1 MKASVDNA
9 KDESGMSDLVRDT
22 RVRAQQSAPVV
33 GIVGDLL
40 VRDVC
45 GEDIVWN
52 QAKVKRCRK
61 DHVTGL

>member
-1 MKASVDNA
+1 MKASVDNT
-9 KDESGMSDLVRDT
+9 KDEGGMSDLVRDT
-22 RVRAQQSAPVV
+22 SFRAQQSAPVV

-61 DHVTGL
+61 NHVTGL